1 MDFMLLL
8 ILLWEDAIL
17 ERSEKIFPQAETF
30 WREEIKSSFWVVS
43 IHLDKT
49 MLSAWPFNTLHFL
62 LPSPFVHELPPVVP
76 IMSCPPSLY
85 CSPLAVITAQSF
97 SQLLFHDHPT
107 ICVLLV
113 PPLGELPS
121 FTRAVFL
128 SSPTFLSISP
138 KLRTSLL
145 FLLLEFLNA
154 TGDSHWAFFLRS
166 EQSSFYT
173 LICSILW
180 LCLFSPPSE
189 ILAERKTLCAPNMC
203 QIFSSLGLCSLLT
216 SLIISKPIIPTYENP
231 THPSSPAQ
239 LFNGQMYN
247 WTKAS
252 GQYWPHS

>member
-128 SSPTFLSISP
+128 SPHLPLYLTQAQNLTAFPTPRISQCHWRFTLSIFP
-138 KLRTSLL
+138 EVWAVIILHFDLFYSLTL
-145 FLLLEFLNA
+145 
-154 TGDSHWAFFLRS
+154 SFF
-166 EQSSFYT
+166 SSFWNSGWKKNSLCSKHVPNF
-173 LICSILW
+173 LI
-180 LCLFSPPSE
+180 F
-189 ILAERKTLCAPNMC
+189 R
-203 QIFSSLGLCSLLT
+203 SLLT
-216 SLIISKPIIPTYENP
+216 INFTDNIQ
-231 THPSSPAQ
+231 THHPHLWKSYPSFKPSST
-239 LFNGQMYN
+239 L
-247 WTKAS
+247 
-252 GQYWPHS
+252 